1 MSTDRCN
8 YSPSWKD
15 NTAKRISLLVVAPL
29 LLVATLV
36 GGLPNSGDLLSLYAP
51 ALLAGG
57 RHLTLTGVPSA
68 HVLNPALSA
77 TDERLNFELGYIAV
91 LSTARDG
98 GLGHAV
104 NVGATVPTRIGTW
117 GFSGHFFGS
126 EVPQMTYGPLGA
138 VHVSFAKELYRGL
151 FVGAG
156 AGAQFGSDHNTDEF
170 AFGAGLDLGLL
181 HQAGDL
187 GPLQDLSWGL
197 AFRGIGLAFAE
208 QKDEYQVYVPSFTLA
223 AGVSVYPL
231 ASEDVSL
238 ATKIDLWSPTLQ
250 ALKLELGVVL
260 QIRDFL
266 RLRANYP
273 VTVFGDGDEEGMEIG
288 KNGPGFGISVSIG
301 FGEPA
306 PAPPPEERAGTPGEV
321 KIHVAAAPLRDEL
334 WGLGLGVGIAVG
346 NVDTAPPEIFI
357 DSAEVEYRSPN
368 LDGIQDD
375 LMLPISITDG
385 GLVEGY
391 VLVIEDEDGSVVRMI
406 RNKEWQPESAGVP
419 DAFERLF
426 TVTAGIDVPESLVW
440 EGRSSGGNVV
450 PDGSYQYYLEAWDD
464 HGNHAQSAR
473 RTVVVDNT
481 PPRATAQAVELMFSP
496 NADGNKDTLTI
507 EQQLSAEERWQ
518 ARMLDAS
525 DAPVASFVWEG
536 EAPATVV
543 WDGRR
548 DDGTMTADGVYGY
561 HVFSTDRAGNFAE
574 ARVSGIVVNT
584 QSTPIS
590 VRITDADI
598 SPNGDGEDDSTS
610 YLLEVPVLAGV
621 ERWEL
626 VVRNAADEV
635 VRRYTGGARIPDEL
649 AFDGRDDAGRS
660 LPEGVYRAR
669 LDVVY
674 ENGNRPHAEPPEL
687 AIDLTGPSATIKAE
701 LTVFSPDGDGN
712 KDTVTVFHESYDE
725 AVWTA
730 TLRDAA
736 GTVIR
741 TQIWHG
747 TPDDSYTWD
756 GRRADGRP
764 VPDGAYSYTLAAR
777 DSAGNQG
784 RSNSIDLQVDTA
796 DTPVFITTSAT
807 HFSPNSDGVAD
818 HVVLLPRLEDREGIE
833 RYTLRIHAGRGDP
846 ATAKVVRTLSG
857 RDRVPEQIIWD
868 GIDDAGD
875 RVADGDYFGSLQVS
889 YAKGNTPSAS
899 SPPFVVDT
907 KYPEA
912 ELAADSL
919 VLSPDGDGRRDAM
932 HVQQSSSREEKWEGE
947 ITDSAGTVVRSF
959 FWRGELADFTW
970 DVHDENG
977 NVVRDGQYTYRVTGR
992 DLAGNTATAVLEGI
1006 EVDGRPTSL
1015 SVTLAADG
1023 FSPNGDDVRDTQAI
1037 GVVVGVNEGIRIWE
1051 VQLIHSR
1058 QGSQRAMGGAGA
1070 VPERVV
1076 WDGLNNPGAPA
1087 PEGEYVAEVN
1097 VDYLKGNQPRARTA
1111 TFILDRTPPRV
1122 SLALSPQPF
1131 SPDDDGVDDVL
1142 TLAIEVDDLSPI
1154 SGWSMTI
1161 TDPLG
1166 SPFTTLSGRGA
1177 PGDRITWD
1185 GLSDDGELVQS
1196 ALEYPVALAVSD
1208 IVGNASFVN
1217 TTIPVDILIIRDG
1230 DKLKIRIAA
1239 ITFPPDSAD
1248 LSLVTGEAAARN
1260 ARTIIRLG
1268 QIFKKNSTYTILIE
1282 GHANSVLYANPE
1294 AAAREQRDVL
1304 LPLSGDRAEA
1314 VKRELVALGVSAER
1328 ITTDGLGGATP
1339 VVPFSD
1345 EQNRWKNRRV
1355 EFILTGRGS

>member
-29 LLVATLV
+29 LLVATLA

-208 QKDEYQVYVPSFTLA
+208 QKDEYQVYVPPFTLA

-649 AFDGRDDAGRS
+649 AFDGRDDAGRN

-1076 WDGLNNPGAPA
+1076 WDGLNNQGAPA
-1087 PEGEYVAEVN
+1087 PEGEYVAEVH

>member
-1 MSTDRCN
+1 MSTNRCYFSL
-8 YSPSWKD
+8 YSTI
-15 NTAKRISLLVVAPL
+15 NTARRTRLLVVTPL
-29 LLVATLV
+29 LLVATLA

-51 ALLAGG
+51 AVLAGG

-77 TDERLNFELGYIAV
+77 TDERLNFELGYIAL

-98 GLGHAV
+98 GLGHAA
-104 NVGATVPTRIGTW
+104 NAGATVPARIGTW
-117 GFSGHFFGS
+117 GFSGHFFAS
-126 EVPQMTYGPLGA
+126 DVSQMAYGPLGA
-138 VHVSFAKELYRGL
+138 LHVSFAKELYRGL

-156 AGAQFGSDHNTDEF
+156 AGAQFGNNHYTEEF

-181 HQAGDL
+181 HEAGDL

-197 AFRGIGLAFAE
+197 AFRGIGLGFAE
-208 QKDEYQVYVPSFTLA
+208 QKDEYRVYVPPFTLA

-238 ATKIDLWSPTLQ
+238 ATRLDVWSPTLQ
-250 ALKLELGVVL
+250 ALKLELGLTL

-266 RLRANYP
+266 QLRAHYP
-273 VTVFGDGDEEGMEIG
+273 VPVFGHGDEEGMDMG
-288 KNGPGFGISVSIG
+288 NNRPGFGISVGIG

-306 PAPPPEERAGTPGEV
+306 PERPPDEHAGTPGEV
-321 KIHVAAAPLRDEL
+321 RIHVAAAPLRDEL
-334 WGLGLGVGIAVG
+334 WGLGLGAGIAVG
-346 NVDTAPPEIFI
+346 NVDMTPPEIFI

-375 LMLPISITDG
+375 LVLPISITDG

-391 VLVIEDEDGSVVRMI
+391 VLVIEDEAGNTVRMI
-406 RNKEWQPESAGVP
+406 RNKEWQEESTGVP

-426 TVTAGIDVPESLVW
+426 TVTAGIEVPESLVW
-440 EGRSSGGNVV
+440 DGRSSGGNVV
-450 PDGSYQYYLEAWDD
+450 ADGSYQYYLEAWDD
-464 HGNHAQSAR
+464 RGNHAQTPR
-473 RTVVVDNT
+473 RTVVMDNT
-481 PPRATAQAVELMFSP
+481 PPRGTARAPELLFSP
-496 NADGNKDTLTI
+496 NGDGNKDTVTI

-518 ARMLDAS
+518 AQLLDAS
-525 DAPVASFVWEG
+525 DAPVAGFVWEG

-548 DDGTMTADGVYGY
+548 DDGTMAADGIYSY
-561 HVFSTDRAGNFAE
+561 HVYSTDRAGNFAE
-574 ARVSGIVVNT
+574 ARVGGIVVNT
-584 QSTPIS
+584 QTTPIS

-598 SPNGDGEDDSTS
+598 SPNGDGEDDSTR

-635 VRRYTGGARIPDEL
+635 VRRFTGGARIPDEL
-649 AFDGRDDAGRS
+649 AFDGRDDAGRR

-669 LDVVY
+669 LDVAY
-674 ENGNRPHAEPPEL
+674 ENGNRPFAEPPEL
-687 AIDLTGPSATIKAE
+687 VIDVTGPSATIKAE
-701 LTVFSPDGDGN
+701 LTVFSPNGDGN

-730 TLRDAA
+730 TVRDASGA
-736 GTVIR
+736 VIR
-741 TQIWHG
+741 TRNWHG

-764 VPDGAYSYTLAAR
+764 VPDGTYRYTLAAR
-777 DSAGNQG
+777 DSAGNEG

-818 HVVLLPRLEDREGIE
+818 HVVLLPRLEDQEGVD

-846 ATAKVVRTLSG
+846 AIAKVVRTLSG

-875 RVADGDYFGSLQVS
+875 RVADGSYFGSLQVS
-889 YAKGNTPSAS
+889 YAKGNNPSAS

-919 VLSPDGDGRRDAM
+919 VLSPDGDGRRDEM
-932 HVQQSSSREEKWEGE
+932 HVQQSSSREERWEGE
-947 ITDSAGTVVRSF
+947 ITDGAGTVVRSF

-970 DVHDENG
+970 DARDENG

-992 DLAGNTATAVLEGI
+992 DLAGNTASAVLEGI

-1015 SVTLAADG
+1015 TATLATEG
-1023 FSPNGDDVRDTQAI
+1023 FSPNDDDVRDTQAI
-1037 GVVVGVNEGIRIWE
+1037 GVQVGVNEGIRVWE
-1051 VQLIHSR
+1051 VQFVHAR
-1058 QGSQRAMGGAGA
+1058 QGSQRAMGGTGA
-1070 VPERVV
+1070 VPERLV
-1076 WDGLNNPGAPA
+1076 WDGLDNQGTPA
-1087 PEGEYVAEVN
+1087 PEGAYVAEVH

-1122 SLALSPQPF
+1122 RLALSPLPF
-1131 SPDDDGVDDVL
+1131 SPDGDGVDDVL
-1142 TLAIEVDDLSPI
+1142 TMAVEVEDLSPV

-1166 SPFTTLSGRGA
+1166 APFTTLSGRGA

-1185 GLSDDGELVQS
+1185 GLSDSGELVQS

-1208 IVGNASFVN
+1208 GVGNASFVS
-1217 TTIPVDILIIRDG
+1217 TTIPIDILIIRDG
-1230 DKLKIRIAA
+1230 DKLRIRIAA
-1239 ITFPPDSAD
+1239 ITFPPDSAN
-1248 LSLVTGEAAARN
+1248 LALVTGEAAARN
-1260 ARTIIRLG
+1260 ARTITRLG
-1268 QIFKKNSTYTILIE
+1268 QIFNKNRAYTILIE
-1282 GHANSVLYANPE
+1282 GHANSVLYGNPE

-1304 LPLSGDRAEA
+1304 LPLSAARAEA
-1314 VKRELVALGVSAER
+1314 VRRELVALGVSADR
-1328 ITTDGLGGATP
+1328 ITTDGVGGANP

-1345 EQNRWKNRRV
+1345 QQNRWKNRRV

>member
-1 MSTDRCN
+1 MSTDRH
-8 YSPSWKD
+8 SFSLAW
-15 NTAKRISLLVVAPL
+15 NTSRTGRIRLLVVVPL
-29 LLVATLV
+29 LLMATLA

-51 ALLAGG
+51 AVLAGG

-77 TDERLNFELGYIAV
+77 TDERLNFELGYIAL
-91 LSTARDG
+91 LSTAGDG
-98 GLGHAV
+98 GLGHAATA
-104 NVGATVPTRIGTW
+104 GATVPTRIGTW

-126 EVPQMTYGPLGA
+126 EVSQMTYGPLGA
-138 VHVSFAKELYRGL
+138 LHVSFAKELYRGL

-156 AGAQFGSDHNTDEF
+156 AGVQLGNDHTTEEF

-181 HQAGDL
+181 HRAGDL

-197 AFRGIGLAFAE
+197 AFRGIGLGFAE
-208 QKDEYQVYVPSFTLA
+208 QKDEYQVYVPPFTLA
-223 AGVSVYPL
+223 AGLAVSPL
-231 ASEDVSL
+231 ASEDVAL
-238 ATKIDLWSPTLQ
+238 TTKVDLWSPTLQ
-250 ALKLELGVVL
+250 AVKLELGL
-260 QIRDFL
+260 ALEIRDFL
-266 RLRANYP
+266 QLRANYP
-273 VTVFGDGDEEGMEIG
+273 VTVFGDGDEEGLEVG
-288 KNGPGFGISVSIG
+288 KNGPGFGVSVSIG

-306 PAPPPEERAGTPGEV
+306 LEPQDERSGTPGEV
-321 KIHVAAAPLRDEL
+321 KVHVAAAPIRDEL
-334 WGLGLGVGIAVG
+334 WGVGLGAGIAVG
-346 NVDTAPPEIFI
+346 NVDTAPPEVFI

-375 LMLPISITDG
+375 LELPIRITDG
-385 GLVEGY
+385 GLVEGF
-391 VLVIEDEDGSVVRMI
+391 VLVIEDEAGNVVRMI
-406 RNKEWQPESAGVP
+406 RNKEWQAESTGVP

-426 TVTAGIDVPESLVW
+426 TVKAGIEVPASLVW
-440 EGRSSGGNVV
+440 DGRSSGGNVV
-450 PDGSYQYYLEAWDD
+450 ADGSYQYYLEAWDD
-464 HGNHAQSAR
+464 RGNHAQTAR

-481 PPRATAQAVELMFSP
+481 PPQASAQAVDLLFSP
-496 NADGNKDTLTI
+496 NGDGNKDTLTI
-507 EQQLSAEERWQ
+507 EQQLSSEERWQ
-518 ARMLDAS
+518 AQLLDAS
-525 DAPVASFVWEG
+525 DAPVTSFEWEG
-536 EAPATVV
+536 EAPATVE

-548 DDGTMTADGVYGY
+548 DDGTMASDGVYGY

-574 ARVSGIVVNT
+574 ARVSGIVINT
-584 QSTPIS
+584 QSTPIA

-610 YLLEVPVLAGV
+610 YLLEVPVLVGV

-626 VVRNAADEV
+626 AIRNAARAV
-635 VRRYTGGARIPDEL
+635 VRRYTGGARIPDEI

-674 ENGNRPHAEPPEL
+674 ENGNRPFAEPPEL
-687 AIDLTGPSATIKAE
+687 VIDLTGPSATIKAE
-701 LTVFSPDGDGN
+701 LTVFSPNGDGN

-730 TLRDAA
+730 TVRDTA
-736 GTVIR
+736 GAVIR

-764 VPDGAYSYTLAAR
+764 VPDGTYRYTLAAR
-777 DSAGNQG
+777 DSAGNEG

-818 HVVLLPRLEDREGIE
+818 HVVLLPRLEDKEGID
-833 RYTLRIHAGRGDP
+833 RYTLQIHAGRGAP
-846 ATAKVVRTLSG
+846 ATARVVRTLSG

-875 RVADGDYFGSLQVS
+875 RVADGSYFGSLQVS
-889 YAKGNTPSAS
+889 YAKGNNPSAS

-919 VLSPDGDGRRDAM
+919 VLSPDGDGRRDEM
-932 HVQQSSSREEKWEGE
+932 HVQQSSSREERWEGE
-947 ITDSAGTVVRSF
+947 ISDGAGTVVRSF
-959 FWRGELADFTW
+959 FWRGELADFIW
-970 DVHDENG
+970 DARDENG

-992 DLAGNTATAVLEGI
+992 DRAGNTATAVLEGI

-1015 SVTLAADG
+1015 AATLATEG

-1037 GVVVGVNEGIRIWE
+1037 GVEVGVNEGIRVWE
-1051 VQLIHSR
+1051 LKFVHAR
-1058 QGSQRAMGGAGA
+1058 QGSQRAMGGTGA

-1076 WDGLNNPGAPA
+1076 WDGLDNQGTPA
-1087 PEGEYVAEVN
+1087 PEGAYVAEVH
-1097 VDYLKGNQPRARTA
+1097 VDYLKGNQPRARTE
-1111 TFILDRTPPRV
+1111 TFMLDRTPPRV
-1122 SLALSPQPF
+1122 RLALSPLPF
-1131 SPDDDGVDDVL
+1131 SPDGDGVDDVL
-1142 TLAIEVDDLSPI
+1142 TMAVEVEDLSPI

-1161 TDPLG
+1161 TDHLG
-1166 SPFTTLSGRGA
+1166 APFTTLSGRGA
-1177 PGDRITWD
+1177 PGERITWD
-1185 GLSDDGELVQS
+1185 GLSDSGELVQS

-1208 IVGNASFVN
+1208 IVGNVSFLDA
-1217 TTIPVDILIIRDG
+1217 TIPIDILIIRDG
-1230 DKLKIRIAA
+1230 DKLRIRIAA

-1248 LSLVTGEAAARN
+1248 LALVTGEPAARN
-1260 ARTIIRLG
+1260 ARTITRLG
-1268 QIFKKNSTYTILIE
+1268 EIFNKNSAYTILIE

-1304 LPLSGDRAEA
+1304 LPLSAARAAA
-1314 VKRELVALGVSAER
+1314 VQRELVALGVSADR
-1328 ITTDGLGGATP
+1328 ITTDGVGGANP

-1345 EQNRWKNRRV
+1345 QQNRWKNRRV
-1355 EFILTGRGS
+1355 EFILTSRGS

>member
-8 YSPSWKD
+8 YMPSWKHH
-15 NTAKRISLLVVAPL
+15 TTERLRLLVGAPL
-29 LLVATLV
+29 LLVATLA
-36 GGLPNSGDLLSLYAP
+36 GGLPNSGDLLSLFAP
-51 ALLAGG
+51 AVLAGG

-91 LSTARDG
+91 LSTARNG

-104 NVGATVPTRIGTW
+104 NAGATLPTRIGTW

-126 EVPQMTYGPLGA
+126 EVSQMTFGPLGA

-156 AGAQFGSDHNTDEF
+156 AGVQLGNDHDTEEF

-197 AFRGIGLAFAE
+197 AFRGIGLGFAE
-208 QKDEYQVYVPSFTLA
+208 RTEEYRVYVPPFTLA

-238 ATKIDLWSPTLQ
+238 ATKVDLWSPTLQ
-250 ALKLELGVVL
+250 ALKLELGVALEV
-260 QIRDFL
+260 RDFL
-266 RLRANYP
+266 QLRAHYP
-273 VTVFGDGDEEGMEIG
+273 VTVFGDGAEKGMEIG

-301 FGEPA
+301 FGEPE
-306 PAPPPEERAGTPGEV
+306 PSPEERAGTPGEV

-334 WGLGLGVGIAVG
+334 WGLGLGAGIAVG

-375 LMLPISITDG
+375 LVLPIGITDG
-385 GLVEGY
+385 GLIEGY
-391 VLVIEDEDGSVVRMI
+391 VLVIEDEAGDVVHMI
-406 RNKEWQPESAGVP
+406 RNQEWQSEATGVP

-426 TVTAGIDVPESLVW
+426 TVKAGIDVPESLVW
-440 EGRSSGGNVV
+440 DGRSSGGNVV

-464 HGNHAQSAR
+464 RGNHARSPR

-481 PPRATAQAVELMFSP
+481 PPRATAQVAESLFSP

-507 EQQLSAEERWQ
+507 EQQLSAEELWQ
-518 ARMLDAS
+518 AQLVDAS
-525 DAPVASFVWEG
+525 DAPVTSFVWEG
-536 EAPATVV
+536 EAPESVV

-548 DDGTMTADGVYGY
+548 DDGLMAADGVYGY
-561 HVFSTDRAGNFAE
+561 RVSSTDRAGNSAE
-574 ARVSGIVVNT
+574 ARVSGIVIDT

-598 SPNGDGEDDSTS
+598 SPNGDGEDDSTG
-610 YLLEVPVLAGV
+610 YLLEVPVLAGL

-626 VVRNAADEV
+626 AVRNTADEV
-635 VRRYTGGARIPDEL
+635 VRRYTGDARIPDEIV
-649 AFDGRDDAGRS
+649 FDGRDDAGRA

-669 LDVVY
+669 LDVAY

-687 AIDLTGPSATIKAE
+687 VIDLTGPSATIKAE
-701 LTVFSPDGDGN
+701 LTVFSPNGDGN

-730 TLRDAA
+730 TLRDPA
-736 GTVIR
+736 GAVIR
-741 TQIWHG
+741 TRIWHG

-764 VPDGAYSYTLAAR
+764 VPDGTYRYTLAAR
-777 DSAGNQG
+777 DSAGNEG

-875 RVADGDYFGSLQVS
+875 RVPDGDYFGSLQVS
-889 YAKGNTPSAS
+889 YAKGNNPSAS
-899 SPPFVVDT
+899 SPSFVVDT
-907 KYPEA
+907 RYPEA

-919 VLSPDGDGRRDAM
+919 LLSPDGDGRRDVM
-932 HVQQSSSREEKWEGE
+932 HVQQSSSREEQWEGE
-947 ITDSAGTVVRSF
+947 ITDGAGTVVRSF

-970 DVHDENG
+970 DAHDENG

-1006 EVDGRPTSL
+1006 EVDGRSTSL
-1015 SVTLAADG
+1015 SVTPATDG

-1051 VQLIHSR
+1051 VRFIHSR
-1058 QGSQRAMGGAGA
+1058 HGSQRAMGGTGA

-1076 WDGLNNPGAPA
+1076 WDGLNNQGAPA
-1087 PEGEYVAEVN
+1087 PEGDYVAEVR

-1142 TLAIEVDDLSPI
+1142 TLAISVDDLSPI

-1166 SPFTTLSGRGA
+1166 APFTTLSGRGD
-1177 PGDRITWD
+1177 PGDRLTWD
-1185 GLSDDGELVQS
+1185 GLSDSGELVQS

-1208 IVGNASFVN
+1208 VMGNASFVN
-1217 TTIPVDILIIRDG
+1217 TAIPVDILIIRDG

-1248 LSLVTGEAAARN
+1248 LSLVTGEAAALN
-1260 ARTIIRLG
+1260 ARTITRLG
-1268 QIFKKNSTYTILIE
+1268 QIFNKNVSYTILIE
-1282 GHANSVLYANPE
+1282 GHANSVLYGNPE

-1304 LPLSGDRAEA
+1304 LPLSAARAAA
-1314 VKRELVALGVSAER
+1314 VKRELVAMGVSADR
-1328 ITTDGLGGATP
+1328 ITTDGVGGANP

-1355 EFILTGRGS
+1355 EFILTGRDS